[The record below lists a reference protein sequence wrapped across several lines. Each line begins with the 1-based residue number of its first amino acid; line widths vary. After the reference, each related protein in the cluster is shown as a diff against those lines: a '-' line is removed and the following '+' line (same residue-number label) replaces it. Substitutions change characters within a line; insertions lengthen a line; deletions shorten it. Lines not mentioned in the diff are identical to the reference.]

1 MLNGLLLVFSL
12 TLIAVLPIV
21 IWFNTKSGK
30 KWLAEN

>member
-1 MLNGLLLVFSL
+1 MLDGLLLVFSI